1 MKDITKQIGQIVDN
15 IDLTVE
21 GVYNLALDRLDF
33 CATKWAR
40 PGKYIYKEGDQFL
53 INSFVIDETLS
64 ITATGPFIGG
74 PGTYELE
81 KPFYLPGTKLAANTE
96 WTKKSLN
103 LREKTPFIWL
113 YEVIRLKTYGRGD
126 SREYESELRIFFLD
140 ETNVKDYYT
149 ADHRE
154 NVVMPMQNLALQF
167 IEALQKDRNFKTV
180 EDYVIVQFSRFGVE
194 TDKGVI
200 ENIIDANL
208 SGVELRITLT
218 KYKNNCKC

>member
-1 MKDITKQIGQIVDN
+1 MKDITKEIGELVDSL
-15 IDLTVE
+15 DLTVE
-21 GVYNLALDRLDF
+21 AVYNIPLDRLDF

-40 PGKYIYKEGDQFL
+40 PGKFIYKDGDQFL

-64 ITATGPFIGG
+64 ITATGAGVAG

-81 KPFYLPGTKLAANTE
+81 KPFYLPGTKLAANAE
-96 WTKKSLN
+96 WTKASPN

-113 YEVIRLKTYGRGD
+113 YEVIRVKTFGRGD
-126 SREYESELRIFFLD
+126 TREFETEVRIFFLD
-140 ETNVKDYYT
+140 ETNVKDFYT
-149 ADHRE
+149 VDHRE

-167 IEALQKDRNFKTV
+167 IEALQKDRTFKTV

-208 SGVELRITLT
+208 SGVELKITLT